1 MITSSQLREK
11 FLQFFESKGHA
22 RIASAPV
29 PTENDPTTLFIGAG
43 MQPMVPFLAGEVH
56 PEGTRICDS
65 QKCIR
70 TGDIDEVGDISHLT
84 FFEMLGNWSLGDYF
98 KEESIAWSWEFL
110 TDKKWLGL
118 DIQRLAFTCYQGS
131 EEFHIPADTDAAAYW
146 IEKGVS
152 EDRVVFLGDDDNW
165 WPKIGMDGL
174 CGPDTEIFYWVP
186 NDIPA
191 PEKYDPTD
199 NRWVEIWNNVFMQ
212 YESKDGKLSELK
224 NKNIDTGMGM
234 ERALIALNGL
244 NSVYESDLFL
254 PALEEI
260 ERLVG
265 KHQASSTKSQEST
278 KSQAPINE
286 AQTTDFIHSQRII
299 ADHVRAST
307 IIISDGVV
315 PSNVDQGYVLRKLL
329 RRAIRHGKKLGIE
342 ETFLELIASRF
353 IESLKGGYPELE
365 EKKGFIFQTLID
377 EEKKFQ
383 ETLKEGLKEFEK
395 ILQGFQIAFEKTGEK
410 ITNIPGAKA
419 FKLYDT
425 YGLPIEITKDLAKEN
440 GLTVDETGFNEAF
453 EKHQEL
459 SRAGSEKKFAG
470 GLADHSPE
478 VVRLHTA
485 THLMLQALKGVT
497 GKNIEQRGSNITAER
512 LRFDFTCDQ
521 KVTPEQLEE
530 VEAIVNDQ
538 IQKELPVHYEEMS
551 VPDAMELN
559 ATGIFVDKYK
569 NDLGGKVKVYFMGD
583 FSTEICGGP
592 HVQNTK
598 ELGRF
603 KIVKE
608 EAVSNGVRRIKAVL
622 EKI

>member
-244 NSVYESDLFL
+244 NSVYESDLFV
-254 PALEEI
+254 PALQEI
-260 ERLVG
+260 QRL
-265 KHQASSTKSQEST
+265 QSSSLDLDSADIIE
-278 KSQAPINE
+278 
-286 AQTTDFIHSQRII
+286 SQRII

-342 ETFLELIASRF
+342 ETFLELIAFRF

-622 EKI
+622 EKV